1 MYNVGIL
8 EVFLYDSITNILMLL
23 FYSFLVQQRYRK
35 LAYTV
40 FSLLMAIVGIYI
52 GDLIQLFFLAFFLS
66 YQLIR
71 RFKLAS
77 LKTLAFIFVLCCDI
91 SSVFKLNTN

>member
-52 GDLIQLFFLAFFLS
+52 GDLIQLFF
-66 YQLIR
+66 
-71 RFKLAS
+71 
-77 LKTLAFIFVLCCDI
+77 
-91 SSVFKLNTN
+91 